1 MAYDIRAEKIEVFG
15 KSQQIM
21 FIIALLGI
29 VIFFIHGYREEMKK
43 INSDSKKVCGE
54 FIEFKTIEDGK
65 RDRAK
70 YTDYFYIKSDE
81 KVYQFSIYGNAFK
94 AAFSPYNKKT
104 QAIFYKVKKQDMLC
118 VTYSLEYSETPESM
132 YPYVIKV
139 ERY

>member
-1 MAYDIRAEKIEVFG
+1 ML
-15 KSQQIM
+15 
-21 FIIALLGI
+21 IIALLGI
-29 VIFFIHGYREEMKK
+29 LMFFIHGYREEQKK
-43 INSDSKKVCGE
+43 INSDSKKICGE

-65 RDRAK
+65 RDRAR
-70 YTDYFYIKSDE
+70 YTDYFYIKSDD
-81 KVYQFSIYGNAFK
+81 KIYQFIRHGNIFK
-94 AAFSPYNKKT
+94 MSFSPYHKKA